1 MEAIGAYWDHYHLEI
16 NRLLR
21 QYPDRVRKFTVVSQR
36 LSRALSRASSPPYGN
51 RSHRLL
57 NRLEPWPRTTS
68 AQPAAAVE
76 RSARNLFALPALS
89 SGFSGRH
96 NWVRVQKMLKT

>member
-36 LSRALSRASSPPYGN
+36 LSRALFRASTPPT
-51 RSHRLL
+51 
-57 NRLEPWPRTTS
+57 EI
-68 AQPAAAVE
+68 
-76 RSARNLFALPALS
+76 
-89 SGFSGRH
+89 
-96 NWVRVQKMLKT
+96 VRIAS